1 MVEIDKTI
9 YETFD
14 DKCNTIRCRVC
25 NKHIVKSYHKKHEEQ
40 KCHLN
45 NIFINKYYNDD
56 KLEELSKRVFEYNK
70 LKTQANI
77 MKKYIVKDLDE
88 YREQNKPT
96 ENDYN
101 SFVQQ
106 CKVNA
111 LVEEL
116 DML

>member
-1 MVEIDKTI
+1 MVEIDESI
-9 YETFD
+9 YD
-14 DKCNTIRCRVC
+14 QLLGQRLRCKVC
-25 NKHIVKSYHKKHEEQ
+25 NSIIVMSYHKKHVEQ

-45 NIFINKYYNDD
+45 KMACFNKNDD
-56 KLEELSKRVFEYNK
+56 KLEELSKRVYDYNK
-70 LKTQANI
+70 LKNQANI

>member
-1 MVEIDKTI
+1 MSK
-9 YETFD
+9 FD
-14 DKCNTIRCRVC
+14 AEVYDQLLGQRLRCKVC
-25 NKHIVKSYHKKHEEQ
+25 NSIIVMSYHKKHVEQ

-45 NIFINKYYNDD
+45 KMASFNKNDD
-56 KLEELSKRVFEYNK
+56 KLEEFSRRVYDYNK
-70 LKTQANI
+70 LKNQANI

-106 CKVNA
+106 CKVNS

-116 DML
+116 GMI